1 MMMDVLDVLKRDIE
15 KAFNVTLNVK
25 SRKRDVVNGRIAFG
39 YIARKHLNQ
48 TYEKIGNVINKDHAT
63 IMHYCKNFDGVY
75 RSDQNFRNYFD
86 SLVIDDYLLRNKE
99 SIKEEIDRL
108 KFKVKYFKNRLKD
121 AV

>member
-1 MMMDVLDVLKRDIE
+1 MMNVLDVLKRDVE
-15 KAFNVTLNVK
+15 KAFCVTLNVK
-25 SRKRDVVNGRIAFG
+25 SRRRDVVNGRIAFG

>member
-1 MMMDVLDVLKRDIE
+1 MMDVLDVLKRDIE

-75 RSDQNFRNYFD
+75 KSDPSFRHYFD

-99 SIKEEIDRL
+99 SIEEEIDRL